1 MIHSGVLEYKKSRYL
16 WWSLFLVVVCIVLFV
31 SQRGTQPANGGTW
44 QGYTIGTLGALIIL
58 WLSILGLRKRMYKS
72 SLGSVAGWT
81 SAHVYLGV
89 AVIIIGT
96 LHSAGQLG
104 WNIHTLPYVLMII
117 VVVSGMIGMYYYISL
132 PQKSLLNRGGKS
144 RDQLFSELFELDEKG
159 AEVANNCSVEISLAA
174 TSAISKT
181 TIGGGLMGQLR
192 RSDKSSLLVLKDGK
206 QQLVS
211 NADQSRILSL
221 VSEQI
226 PNAVSRAEV
235 EPLREL
241 LSIMSRR
248 QAVVRRIVRDIQ
260 FQALLKIW
268 LYFHVPVTVAL
279 IVALLIHIVS
289 TFFYW

>member
-1 MIHSGVLEYKKSRYL
+1 MIHSGILEYQKSRYL
-16 WWSLFLVVVCIVLFV
+16 WWSLLLIIICVVLFV
-31 SQRGTQPANGGTW
+31 SQGGTQPANGGTW

-58 WLSILGLRKRMYKS
+58 WLSLLGLRKRLYKS
-72 SLGSVAGWT
+72 RVGSVAGWT
-81 SAHVYLGV
+81 SAHVYLGIS
-89 AVIIIGT
+89 VIIIGT
-96 LHSAGQLG
+96 LHSAGQMG

-117 VVVSGMIGMYYYISL
+117 VVVSGLVGMYYYIAL
-132 PQKSLLNRGGKS
+132 PQKSLANRGGKS
-144 RDQLFSELFELDEKG
+144 RDELFSELFELDEKG
-159 AEVANNCSVEISLAA
+159 GEVANNCSAEISLAA
-174 TSAISKT
+174 TSAISST
-181 TIGGGLMGQLR
+181 TIGGGLMAQLR
-192 RSDKSSLLVLKDGK
+192 RSDKSKLLILKEGK

-211 NADQSRILSL
+211 NADQATVLSL
-221 VSEQI
+221 ISDQI

-260 FQALLKIW
+260 FQAFLKIW

-279 IVALLIHIVS
+279 LVALIIHIVA